1 MSCTSHLSS
10 SRVALR
16 TRAQAACRQA
26 GRVAALSPVQAR
38 RPASLRWLRCLAWTH
53 FARQS
58 PFAGERASLSV
69 SASRHAGALRL
80 ARPGLVLAAAGETG
94 VAGVAGGT
102 AVKSTSMLV
111 VGATGTLGRQVRP
124 VATNPATLCATA
136 FAWTHPSRPQVVR
149 RALDEGYDV
158 RCLVRPRLTPA
169 DFLRDWGATTVQ
181 VRHPL
186 CPQPSSPTRH
196 PAYRHLSA
204 APDAARLQGDLNDPS
219 TLPAAMVGV
228 SIVVDCATSK
238 PEEPIRK
245 VDWEAKCALVQCAK
259 AMGIQ
264 RYIFFSID
272 KCHLHRDV
280 PLMDLKFCTE
290 QYLAAS
296 GLNYTVLRLT
306 GFMQPLISAY
316 AVPILEEQSVWGT
329 SDTTRTAYLDT
340 QDVARMAMAAVRRE
354 AETQGRVLTLSG
366 PRAYTVAEVIELCEK
381 LAKNDAKV
389 TRVPVG
395 LLKATRAVT
404 VAFQWFADAA
414 DRLAFAEV
422 LMSNEQF
429 SAPMEETYSLLGLSE
444 ADTTTLEAYFQEFF
458 TRILAKARTRL
469 HPTPA
474 RRTALTHHALTK
486 TTAQDGRCREQAT
499 QPLPLDA
506 SGPGCNTPTIATDTC
521 DTTPAPQQ
529 FSRAWNGA
537 VYTCHARPEQCVIRS
552 PASKP
557 PLHTSSL
564 RTARHSRHADPRAA
578 CAFVAA
584 RRSGQPAAGSQ
595 LAVRR
600 PPPRLPG
607 GGAGGARRIHEGAQ
621 RHRAAPR
628 ALP

>member
-1 MSCTSHLSS
+1 
-10 SRVALR
+10 
-16 TRAQAACRQA
+16 
-26 GRVAALSPVQAR
+26 
-38 RPASLRWLRCLAWTH
+38 
-53 FARQS
+53 
-58 PFAGERASLSV
+58 
-69 SASRHAGALRL
+69 
-80 ARPGLVLAAAGETG
+80 
-94 VAGVAGGT
+94 
-102 AVKSTSMLV
+102 
-111 VGATGTLGRQVRP
+111 
-124 VATNPATLCATA
+124 
-136 FAWTHPSRPQVVR
+136 
-149 RALDEGYDV
+149 
-158 RCLVRPRLTPA
+158 
-169 DFLRDWGATTVQ
+169 
-181 VRHPL
+181 
-186 CPQPSSPTRH
+186 
-196 PAYRHLSA
+196 
-204 APDAARLQGDLNDPS
+204 
-219 TLPAAMVGV
+219 MVGV

-537 VYTCHARPEQCVIRS
+537 DVHVSRTPRAMRHQEPRLQAAAAHELPPHSASQPPCRPSR
-552 PASKP
+552 
-557 PLHTSSL
+557 SL
-564 RTARHSRHADPRAA
+564 RVCR
-578 CAFVAA
+578 CAPLRPAGGRLAA
-584 RRSGQPAAGSQ
+584 RRAAPAAS
-595 LAVRR
+595 
-600 PPPRLPG
+600 P
-607 GGAGGARRIHEGAQ
+607 ARRRCWRCPPNSRRRA
-621 RHRAAPR
+621 AAPR
-628 ALP
+628 CAASAAVTAWRSILLELLC